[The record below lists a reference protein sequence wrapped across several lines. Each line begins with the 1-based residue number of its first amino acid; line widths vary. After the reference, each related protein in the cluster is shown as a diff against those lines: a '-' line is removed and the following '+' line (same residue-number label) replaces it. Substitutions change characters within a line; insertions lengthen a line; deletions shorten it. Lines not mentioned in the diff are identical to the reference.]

1 MGVGVELVI
10 RWAVCY
16 NKVFAEDKRFEKLSN
31 TSAPFFNKP
40 CLTFCYVPVVLSP
53 AQEAGSFHFLRPKR
67 NCPDERELGSSGTS
81 SLGSSGTSSLVT
93 SIIEKLQ

>member
-1 MGVGVELVI
+1 MIMGVGVELVI

-16 NKVFAEDKRFEKLSN
+16 NEVFAEDKRFEKLSN
-31 TSAPFFNKP
+31 TSPFFNKP

-67 NCPDERELGSSGTS
+67 NCPDERELS
-81 SLGSSGTSSLVT
+81 SSGTSSLVVSIRT
-93 SIIEKLQ
+93 STIEKLQ